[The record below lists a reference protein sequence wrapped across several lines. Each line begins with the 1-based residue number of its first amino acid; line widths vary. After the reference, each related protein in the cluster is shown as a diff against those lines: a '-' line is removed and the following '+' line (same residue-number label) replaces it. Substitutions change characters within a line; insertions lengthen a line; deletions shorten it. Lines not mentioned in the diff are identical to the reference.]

1 MPIKFIPCK
10 QLQPDTGKRVAI
22 VGAGP
27 AGLAAAG
34 MLRCLGHAVEVYDRL
49 PEPGGMLIFAIP
61 EFRIP
66 KKMVRESI
74 RHLMEAGVV
83 FHVNVE
89 VGKHITVKELL
100 EQYDAVIVAT
110 GTWKGRRLGIPGEDL
125 PNVYN
130 AMDWIF
136 KYMKYKLGYS
146 NESPQPLEGRVGIIG
161 AGLTAVDI
169 CELAVLDFKAQPI
182 ILYRRS
188 MSIAPARHMVKRLQK
203 MGVRF
208 VENVIPVSILG
219 ERRAE
224 KIRLIKAKPTTSR
237 KQPVEPIPG
246 TEFDVE
252 VDVVVPAIGLIATP
266 PESLKSLG
274 VEFWRNGTIKVNE
287 YNMTNV
293 KGLFAAGDVAHGPS
307 NIGLA
312 MKSGKKTAEYVD
324 RYLRGEISWQ

>member
-1 MPIKFIPCK
+1 MPIKFVSCDQPK
-10 QLQPDTGKRVAI
+10 PDTGKKVAI

-34 MLRCLGHAVEVYDRL
+34 ALRCMGHVVEVYDRL

-74 RHLMEAGVV
+74 KQLIDMGVI

-89 VGKHITVKELL
+89 VGKDITVKELL
-100 EQYDAVIVAT
+100 EKYDAVIIAT
-110 GTWKGRRLGIPGEDL
+110 GTWKGRKLGIPGEDL

-136 KYMKYKLGYS
+136 EYMKYKLGYS
-146 NESPQPLEGRVGIIG
+146 NKAPPPLEGRIAIIG

-169 CELAVLDFKAQPI
+169 CELSILDFNAQPTI
-182 ILYRRS
+182 FYRRS
-188 MSIAPARHMVKRLQK
+188 MTISPARFMVKRLQK
-203 MGVRF
+203 MGVKF
-208 VENVIPVSILG
+208 VENVIPLEIIG
-219 ERRAE
+219 ENKAE
-224 KIRLIKAKPTTSR
+224 KMKLIRAKPTTSR

-246 TEFDVE
+246 TEFEVE
-252 VDVVVPAIGLIATP
+252 VDVVVPAIGLIGTP

-287 YNMTNV
+287 YNMTSV
-293 KGLFAAGDVAHGPS
+293 KGLFAAGDVAQGPS

-324 RYLRGEISWQ
+324 KYLRGEL